1 MIEMKR
7 RIVLSATLLGLSF
20 TSTAQFWD
28 HSNPERLRG
37 KVNSDVSE
45 EGIPILSDDL
55 STIYFVRTFDPTNTA
70 GEFDQDI
77 WRAERQDDGSYANV
91 SRVSELNN
99 KMHNAVIGM
108 STDGNRLFL
117 LNSYLGKKDQKKGIS
132 VATKKAMGWS
142 SPQTIEIPELDID
155 GEFYQFHMSEKE
167 DIIIMSFVGSN
178 SIGNE
183 DLYVS
188 RKEGNSW
195 SKPMHMGNTINS
207 TGFEISPFLCP
218 TQDTLFF
225 SSNGFGGEGDA
236 DIFYSVRGNDWT
248 QWSKPVNLGKRIN
261 SSKFDAHFSYYG
273 KHAFWASNRDGEK
286 SDIYTIEIYTP
297 PLLSVSCASTNISE
311 FGAGDGAI
319 DAVLEGGVPPFDF
332 SWSNGKKTEDLSK
345 LQKAGNYTLT
355 VVDAIG
361 QTASTSCSITEP
373 APPENKVIRLPE
385 VRYPY
390 GKWDLLI
397 DETINSPDSLQ
408 YVYELMLEFPGLV
421 LELSSHTDSRGS
433 SSLNQK
439 LSENRA
445 RACYKYLVETKGI
458 DPRRI
463 VPVGKGESTPKT
475 VWKKG
480 DEYMITEPADMAG
493 VEKIVLTEKYIN
505 QFKRSNVEL
514 FEMLHQLNRRTE
526 GRVLGLNFN
535 ADTAPAANPKHLEY
549 VKYP

>member
-1 MIEMKR
+1 MEMKKGL
-7 RIVLSATLLGLSF
+7 VLSVAVLGFSL
-20 TSTAQFWD
+20 TSAAQFWD

-37 KVNSDVSE
+37 TVNNEISE
-45 EGIPILSDDL
+45 EGIPILSGDL
-55 STIYFVRTFDPTNTA
+55 STIYFVRTFEPNSTG

-77 WRAERQDDGSYANV
+77 WLAERQEDGSYTKTNSV
-91 SRVSELNN
+91 GSLNN

-108 STDGNRLFL
+108 SADGNRLFL

-142 SPQTIEIPELDID
+142 SPESIEIPELDID
-155 GEFYQFHMSEKE
+155 GEFYQFHISEKE
-167 DIIIMSFVGSN
+167 DVIVMSFVGSN

-188 RKEGNSW
+188 LKEGNTW
-195 SKPMHMGNTINS
+195 SKPIHMGSTINS

-236 DIFYSVRGNDWT
+236 DIFYSVRGKNWT
-248 QWSKPVNLGKRIN
+248 DWSKPVNLGNRIN
-261 SSKFDAHFSYYG
+261 SPKFDAHFSYYG
-273 KHAFWASNRDGEK
+273 KHAYWSSNRDGNR

-297 PLLSVSCASTNISE
+297 PLLSVSCNATNISE
-311 FGAGDGAI
+311 FAAGDGAI
-319 DAVLEGGVPPFDF
+319 DAVLEGGVPPFEF
-332 SWSNGKKTEDLSK
+332 TWSNGKKTEDLAR
-345 LQKAGNYTLT
+345 LQKSGEYALT

-361 QTASTSCSITEP
+361 QTARTSCSISEP
-373 APPENKVIRLPE
+373 APPEDVVIRLPE

-390 GKWDLLI
+390 SKWDLLV
-397 DETINSPDSLQ
+397 DETINSNDSLQ
-408 YVYELMLEFPGLV
+408 YVYDLMVEFPGLV

-433 SSLNQK
+433 SSLNKK

-445 RACYKYLVETKGI
+445 RACYKYLVEEKGI

-463 VPVGKGESTPKT
+463 VPVGKGEGNPKT

-480 DEYMITEPADMAG
+480 DEYLTTQPVDMAG
-493 VEKIVLTEKYIN
+493 VEKIVLTERYIN
-505 QFKRSNVEL
+505 QFKRSDSEL
-514 FEMLHQLNRRTE
+514 FEFLHQLNRRTE
-526 GRVLGLNFN
+526 GRVLSLDF
-535 ADTAPAANPKHLEY
+535 DPETAPSANPKLLEY
-549 VKYP
+549 VKFP